1 MTLTGKVS
9 FLAVVA
15 VVAATAPAFSTG
27 VEDANNAVL
36 AARNGQYEEAIRLF
50 TSAIN
55 SDELNLKSRA
65 QAFAY
70 RGIAKATG
78 GDYDDAVQDLNYAI
92 ALGSDYNGDAYGFRG
107 YLKLVLGQS
116 KEAADDLA
124 KSADL
129 LIWPYNVLW
138 LYLARLKSGIP
149 DTGTHSLPN
158 NAMALD
164 TSRGPDGSPGLAR
177 WPGPVV
183 KFMMGQATREQ
194 VTAAAQEGD
203 PQRLAERV
211 CDVDFYLAEVD
222 LAHNDAAAAKP
233 KLERAA
239 EKCPFASF
247 ERMGASAELMRL
259 K

>member
-92 ALGSDYNGDAYGFRG
+92 ALGSDYNGDAYGFR
-107 YLKLVLGQS
+107 
-116 KEAADDLA
+116 
-124 KSADL
+124 
-129 LIWPYNVLW
+129 
-138 LYLARLKSGIP
+138 
-149 DTGTHSLPN
+149 
-158 NAMALD
+158 
-164 TSRGPDGSPGLAR
+164 
-177 WPGPVV
+177 
-183 KFMMGQATREQ
+183 
-194 VTAAAQEGD
+194 
-203 PQRLAERV
+203 
-211 CDVDFYLAEVD
+211 
-222 LAHNDAAAAKP
+222 
-233 KLERAA
+233 
-239 EKCPFASF
+239 
-247 ERMGASAELMRL
+247 
-259 K
+259 